1 MQNNDTRMEISF
13 DRKDPSEPRYMLL
26 DDPQLLARFKDGSD
40 PEAFAALVARHGPT
54 VLRVCRTILPD
65 VHHAEDAFQA
75 TFLTL
80 FQKAAAIQDPDAL
93 RGWLCGTAYKTASRI
108 RKRSIRQAQRERATE
123 VDPSDG
129 GQAPGTD
136 YELFLLVREELDRLP
151 EKYRAPLIL
160 CYLEGLT
167 HEEAAAQLEWAS
179 GTVKV
184 RLVRGR
190 KLLRERLDR
199 RKVAL
204 ASGLIL
210 LWRREAGATAPDL
223 LESTLQATS
232 VVRNTEPI
240 RHAAEA
246 PRPYGR
252 LGSSSSGW
260 AAICR
265 AVFILAVAAAVAATA
280 AAAVIL
286 PTSPTPAAE
295 DLEDLPANLT
305 DVLGVHCT

>member
-1 MQNNDTRMEISF
+1 MQADDT
-13 DRKDPSEPRYMLL
+13 
-26 DDPQLLARFKDGSD
+26 QLLARFQEGSD

-54 VLRVCRTILPD
+54 VLRVCRTILAD
-65 VHHAEDAFQA
+65 VHLAEDAFQA

-80 FQKAAAIQDPDAL
+80 FQTAGAIQDPAAL

-108 RKRSIRQAQRERATE
+108 RKRSIRQAQRERASLA
-123 VDPSDG
+123 DPSDA
-129 GQAPGTD
+129 GQAPATD
-136 YELFLLVREELDRLP
+136 YDLFLIVREELDRLP

-160 CYLEGLT
+160 CYLEGMT
-167 HEEAAAQLEWAS
+167 HQEAAAQLDWAS

-204 ASGLIL
+204 AAGLIL
-210 LWRREAGATAPDL
+210 LWRREAGAAPPDL
-223 LESTLQATS
+223 LESTLRATAVVIRDQA
-232 VVRNTEPI
+232 PI
-240 RHAAEA
+240 RHVAEA
-246 PRPYGR
+246 PRPFGR
-252 LGSSSSGW
+252 IGPPSAGW

-265 AVFILAVAAAVAATA
+265 AVFILTVAAALAATA

-286 PTSPTPAAE
+286 PSPPTPVGMDADA
-295 DLEDLPANLT
+295 LPANLT
-305 DVLGVHCT
+305 DVLRVDCT